1 MLLLPARFVRHC
13 RGRLFRSKVADSGG
27 TDLTGGQ
34 LLMRTLILRRAL
46 RRAVLSADE
55 RFVGVLL
62 PPSAAAVVVNA
73 ALTVD
78 RRVAVNLNYTVTSPV
93 LNSCIRQAGIK
104 HVLTSRRVT
113 DKLDLKIDATP
124 VFLEDLVKGITAVD
138 KLLGALGAYLLPA
151 FVLERLLGLRSVK
164 PDDVMTV
171 IFTSGST
178 GDPKGVLLSHRNV
191 LFNAE
196 AVGQVIRTRPDDVL
210 IGVLPFFHSFGYSVL
225 LWTVL
230 GTGDFK
236 GAYHFTPLDAR
247 AVAKLTERH
256 RGTILLCTAT
266 FLRGYLRRCTPEEF
280 RSLDAVVLGA
290 EKMPADLAA
299 AFEERFGVRP
309 VEAYGL
315 TELSPLVSLNV
326 PPSRS
331 AAAGVTLKE
340 GTVGRPAPGV
350 SVRVVDPTTF
360 EQLPV
365 GSQGM
370 LLVTGPN
377 LMQGYLNQPAKTAE
391 VVRDGWYVTGD
402 LGTVDGDGFVTITG
416 RLSRFSKVGGEMVP
430 HLRVEEEILRVA
442 GDADAEKQAVVV
454 TGVPDPKRGERLVVL
469 YTALALPP
477 AEITNR
483 LAEAGLPNLWLPSP
497 DSFVQVPEIPIL
509 GTGKLD
515 LRAINDMALRLS
527 GSSPPRPAESSPTT
541 TTTTTTADA

>member
-1 MLLLPARFVRHC
+1 MLLPARFVRHC
-13 RGRLFRSKVADSGG
+13 RARLFRSKVADSSG

-34 LLMRTLILRRAL
+34 LLMRTLILRRVL
-46 RRAVLSADE
+46 RREVLAAGE

-62 PPSAAAVVVNA
+62 PPSVGGVVVNA
-73 ALTVD
+73 ALTLD

-93 LNSCIRQAGIK
+93 LNSCIAQAKIK
-104 HVLTSRRVT
+104 HVLTSRRVME
-113 DKLDLKIDATP
+113 KLDLKIDAEL
-124 VFLEDLVKGITAVD
+124 VFLEDFRERVTTLD
-138 KLLGALGAYLLPA
+138 KLAGAIGAFLLPA
-151 FVLERLLGLRSVK
+151 FLLERLLGLGEVK
-164 PDDVMTV
+164 PDDLMTV

-191 LFNAE
+191 LFNAD
-196 AVGQVIRTRPDDVL
+196 AVRQHIRTRPDDVL

-230 GTGDFK
+230 GTKDFK
-236 GAYHFTPLDAR
+236 AAYHFTPLDAR
-247 AVAKLTERH
+247 AVGKLTQKH

-280 RSLDAVVLGA
+280 RTLDAVVLGA
-290 EKMPADLAA
+290 EKMPADLAQ

-315 TELSPLVSLNV
+315 TELSPLVSLNI
-326 PPSRS
+326 PPSR
-331 AAAGVTLKE
+331 AAGDGVAQKE
-340 GTVGRPAPGV
+340 GTVGRPATGV

-360 EQLPV
+360 EPLPV
-365 GSQGM
+365 GQQGM

-377 LMQGYLNQPAKTAE
+377 LMQGYLDQPAKTAE

-402 LGTVDGDGFVTITG
+402 LGIVDGDGFVTITG

-430 HLRVEEEILRVA
+430 HLRVEEEILRIVRS
-442 GDADAEKQAVVV
+442 GEEEKQTLVV

-469 YTALALPP
+469 YTSLGVAP
-477 AEITNR
+477 AEVARR
-483 LAEAGLPNLWLPSP
+483 LAEAGLPNLWIPSP
-497 DSFVQVPEIPIL
+497 DSFFEIDDIPIL

-515 LRAINDMALRLS
+515 LRAVNELALRRS
-527 GSSPPRPAESSPTT
+527 GSTSRPAEAATS
-541 TTTTTTADA
+541 DA

>member
-1 MLLLPARFVRHC
+1 MLLPARFVRHC

-34 LLMRTLILRRAL
+34 LLMRTLILRRVL
-46 RRAVLSADE
+46 RREVLAGTE
-55 RFVGVLL
+55 QFVGVLL
-62 PPSAAAVVVNA
+62 PPSTGAVVVNA

-93 LNSCIRQAGIK
+93 LNACVRQAEVK

-113 DKLDLKIDATP
+113 DKLDLQIDAP
-124 VFLEDLVKGITAVD
+124 LVFVEDLVKRVTAAD
-138 KLLGALGAYLLPA
+138 KLIAALCAFVLPA
-151 FVLERLLGLRSVK
+151 FLLERVLGLHKVG

-196 AVGQVIRTRPDDVL
+196 AVRQLIRTRPDDVL

-247 AVAKLTERH
+247 AVGKLTERH

-266 FLRGYLRRCTPEEF
+266 FLRGYLRRCTPEEL
-280 RSLDAVVLGA
+280 RTIDAVVLGA
-290 EKMPADLAA
+290 EKMPLDLAA

-315 TELSPLVSLNV
+315 TELSPLVSLNI
-326 PPSRS
+326 PASRS
-331 AAAGVTLKE
+331 AGGRADQKE
-340 GTVGRPAPGV
+340 GTVGRAAPGV
-350 SVRVVDPTTF
+350 SVRVADPTTF
-360 EQLPV
+360 EPLPT
-365 GSQGM
+365 GQQGM

-377 LMQGYLNQPAKTAE
+377 LMQGYLGQPAKTAE

-402 LGTVDGDGFVTITG
+402 LGTVDADGFITITG

-442 GDADAEKQAVVV
+442 GSPEAEKQTLVV

-469 YTALALPP
+469 YTALAMSP
-477 AEITNR
+477 AEVTNR
-483 LAEAGLPNLWLPSP
+483 LADAGLPNLWLPSP
-497 DSFVQVPEIPIL
+497 DAFYRVDDIPIL

-515 LRAINDMALRLS
+515 LRAVNDLALRLS
-527 GSSPPRPAESSPTT
+527 QSPARLAESAATT
-541 TTTTTTADA
+541 TTTTTGA